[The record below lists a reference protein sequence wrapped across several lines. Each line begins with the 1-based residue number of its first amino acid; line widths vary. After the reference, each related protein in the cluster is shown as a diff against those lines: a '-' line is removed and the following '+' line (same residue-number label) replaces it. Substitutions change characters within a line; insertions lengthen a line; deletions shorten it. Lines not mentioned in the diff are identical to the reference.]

1 MIVRCISGGERPVVD
16 LVEVHLALSRPY
28 NFFPQDLVID
38 LENSPVPKTATL
50 DDLIDVSKGTRVQAP
65 DGKLLP
71 EADAIPL
78 EDGAPPEK
86 RNALLKE
93 KLSRPP
99 FAAKALYYMPGGLT
113 FAFIPYRKIIDI
125 DDPQDATKKMSIIQ
139 HTFEPVTLSE
149 TRAVRKNPKE
159 IFPPKKEAGK
169 PGIIETS
176 KMLTDV

>member
-1 MIVRCISGGERPVVD
+1 M
-16 LVEVHLALSRPY
+16 
-28 NFFPQDLVID
+28 ID

-50 DDLIDVSKGTRVQAP
+50 DDLIDVSKGTRVEGP

-71 EADAIPL
+71 EPDAIPL

-93 KLSRPP
+93 KLTRPP

-113 FAFIPYRKIIDI
+113 FAFIPYRKIVEI
-125 DDPQDATKKMSIIQ
+125 DDPQESTKKMGIIQ

-149 TRAVRKNPKE
+149 TRAARKSPKI
-159 IFPPKKEAGK
+159 IFAPRTELGK
-169 PGIIETS
+169 AGIIEAA
-176 KMLTDV
+176 KMLADV